1 MTMSPNFNERRL
13 PISLLVLHYTGMES
27 GQAARERLCDQS
39 AEVSAHWLVHED
51 GTLDNL
57 VDEEMRAW
65 HAGRG
70 SWNGIT
76 DVNSASIG
84 VEIVNGGHNVPLE
97 DGSLPP
103 YPDVQILAVI
113 KLAKEIIGRHDIS
126 TNNIV
131 GHSDIAPD
139 RKEDPGEHFP
149 WAGLAAAGVGFW
161 PGDLPEDGRILFQPG
176 DRDRGVSIIQ
186 RGLADLGYGA
196 SVTGCLDDPTQAI
209 IRAVQRRYRPSQIDG
224 IIDMQVME
232 ILKRLSEMMRS
243 ADLNASTV

>member
-1 MTMSPNFNERRL
+1 MSSPNFNDRKL
-13 PISLLVLHYTGMES
+13 PVSMLILHYTGMEN
-27 GQAARERLCDQS
+27 GETAKARLCDPA

-51 GTLDNL
+51 GMADRL
-57 VDEEMRAW
+57 VDEDKRAW

-84 VEIVNGGHNVPLE
+84 IEIVNGGHNVPLA

-103 YPDVQILAVI
+103 YPDAQILAVI
-113 KLAKEIIGRHDIS
+113 KLAKDIIERHDIQPR
-126 TNNIV
+126 NIV
-131 GHSDIAPD
+131 GHSDIAPE

-149 WAGLAAAGVGFW
+149 WQGLAAAGVGIW
-161 PGDLPEDGRILFQPG
+161 PGDLPEDDRILFEAG
-176 DRDRGVSIIQ
+176 DRDRGISIIQ

-196 SVTGCLDDPTQAI
+196 SVTGCLDEPTQAI
-209 IRAVQRRYRPSQIDG
+209 IRAVQRRYRPAKIDG

-232 ILKRLSEMMRS
+232 VLKRLS
-243 ADLNASTV
+243 AAAQQAQV

>member
-1 MTMSPNFNERRL
+1 MMSPNFNDRKL
-13 PISLLVLHYTGMES
+13 PISMLVLHYTGMES
-27 GQAARERLCDQS
+27 GEAARERLCDPS

-51 GTLDNL
+51 GTIENL
-57 VDEEMRAW
+57 VSEESRAW
-65 HAGRG
+65 HAGVG

-84 VEIVNGGHNVPLE
+84 VEIVNGGHNVPLP
-97 DGSLPP
+97 DGRLPP

-113 KLAKEIIGRHDIS
+113 KLAKDILHRHNIKAR
-126 TNNIV
+126 NIV

-149 WAGLAAAGVGFW
+149 WAGLAAAGVGIW
-161 PGDLPEDGRILFQPG
+161 PGDLPDDNRILFEAG
-176 DRDRGVSIIQ
+176 DRDRGLSIIQ

-196 SVTGCLDDPTQAI
+196 CVTGCLDEPTQAI
-209 IRAVQRRYRPSQIDG
+209 IRALQRRYRPAKIDG

-232 ILKRLSEMMRS
+232 LLKRLRGV
-243 ADLNASTV
+243 NGGV

>member
-1 MTMSPNFNERRL
+1 MSSPNFNDRKL
-13 PISLLVLHYTGMES
+13 PVSMLILHYTGMEN
-27 GQAARERLCDQS
+27 GVTAKARLCDPA

-51 GTLDNL
+51 GMADRL
-57 VDEEMRAW
+57 VDEDKRAW

-84 VEIVNGGHNVPLE
+84 IEIVNGGHNVPLA

-103 YPDVQILAVI
+103 YPDAQILAVI
-113 KLAKEIIGRHDIS
+113 KLAKDIIERHDIQPR
-126 TNNIV
+126 NIV
-131 GHSDIAPD
+131 GHSDIAPE

-149 WAGLAAAGVGFW
+149 WQGLAAAGVGIW
-161 PGDLPEDGRILFQPG
+161 PGDLPEDDRILFEAG
-176 DRDRGVSIIQ
+176 DRDRGISIIQ

-196 SVTGCLDDPTQAI
+196 SVTGCLDEPTQAI
-209 IRAVQRRYRPSQIDG
+209 IRAVQRRYRPAKING

-232 ILKRLSEMMRS
+232 VLKRLS
-243 ADLNASTV
+243 AAAQQAQV

>member
-1 MTMSPNFNERRL
+1 MRSPNFNDRKL
-13 PISLLVLHYTGMES
+13 PISILVFHYTGMED
-27 GQAARERLCDQS
+27 GAAAKARLCDPT

-51 GTLDNL
+51 GEADNL
-57 VDEEMRAW
+57 VAEEKRAW

-84 VEIVNGGHNVPLE
+84 IEIVNGGHNVPLP

-103 YPDVQILAVI
+103 YLDTQILAVI
-113 KLAKEIIGRHDIS
+113 KLAKDIIARHDIQQR
-126 TNNIV
+126 NIV
-131 GHSDIAPD
+131 GHSDIAPS

-149 WAGLAAAGVGFW
+149 WEGLAAAGVGIW
-161 PGDLPEDGRILFQPG
+161 PGDLPEDDRILFEAG
-176 DRDRGVSIIQ
+176 DRDRGISIIQ

-196 SVTGCLDDPTQAI
+196 TVTGCLDETTQAI
-209 IRAVQRRYRPSQIDG
+209 IRAVQRRYRPAKIDG

-232 ILKRLSEMMRS
+232 ILKRLSGFQH
-243 ADLNASTV
+243 VV

>member
-1 MTMSPNFNERRL
+1 ME
-13 PISLLVLHYTGMES
+13 TGMEN
-27 GQAARERLCDQS
+27 GVTAKARLCDPA

-51 GTLDNL
+51 GMADRL
-57 VDEEMRAW
+57 VDEDKRAW

-84 VEIVNGGHNVPLE
+84 IEIVNGGHNVPLA

-103 YPDVQILAVI
+103 YPDAQILAVI
-113 KLAKEIIGRHDIS
+113 KLAKDIIERHDIQPR
-126 TNNIV
+126 NIV
-131 GHSDIAPD
+131 GHSDIAPE

-149 WAGLAAAGVGFW
+149 WAGLAAAGVGIW
-161 PGDLPEDGRILFQPG
+161 PGDLPEDDRILFEAG
-176 DRDRGVSIIQ
+176 DRDRGISIIQ

-196 SVTGCLDDPTQAI
+196 SVTGCMDEHTQAI
-209 IRAVQRRYRPSQIDG
+209 IRAVQRRYRPAKIDG

-232 ILKRLSEMMRS
+232 VLKRLS
-243 ADLNASTV
+243 AAAQQDQV